1 MLCLRGSEDLAEF
14 IRCHYKGKVVEVGA
28 GFVTDVASRLKTLDL
43 VATDLE
49 KRELEGITVQADD
62 IFSPCIKIY
71 EGASLLYSLRPPLE
85 VQIAMGDLA
94 RQIGADVLVRPLGD
108 EIAELPGFSRR
119 LVNAGEARFYLF
131 HLMPEA
137 GKGPL

>member
-1 MLCLRGSEDLAEF
+1 
-14 IRCHYKGKVVEVGA
+14 
-28 GFVTDVASRLKTLDL
+28 

-49 KRELEGITVQADD
+49 KRDLEGITVQADD
-62 IFSPCIKIY
+62 IFSPRREIY

-94 RQIGADVLVRPLGD
+94 RRIGADVLFRPMGD

-131 HLMPEA
+131 RSCFRP
-137 GKGPL
+137 KGLFRTSDTITTRKDTARIASQLSMRRGNRIEERAAMKGR